1 MGIFSKLFR
10 RGQSITPAQALA
22 CIANRPMLMQ
32 ASALDALIAPDY
44 ATRAGWYRETL
55 WMPEGWPY
63 SHPVQDVTADEKA
76 IAAGLTSRSKLVLR
90 RGEDPSEIDA
100 EQAADNARA
109 DALGLVYTSDG
120 RIASGAPAPMQVTT
134 QEP

>member
-1 MGIFSKLFR
+1 MDLWLYMIPQFCQR
-10 RGQSITPAQALA
+10 IRNAWWDAAVLA
-22 CIANRPMLMQ
+22 G
-32 ASALDALIAPDY
+32 ALIAPDY

-76 IAAGLTSRSKLVLR
+76 IAAGLTSRTKLVLR
-90 RGEDPSEIDA
+90 RGEDPAEIDA

-109 DALGLVYTSDG
+109 DALKLVYTSDG
-120 RIASGAPAPMQVTT
+120 RVASGAPAPMQVTT